1 MGAQGGDRPGLAL
14 MGGSR
19 RRWERSELT
28 GTVVP
33 RGWSEADSP
42 REVVKYRFPGPTPSQ
57 EFWCTGLGRV
67 LGTYM

>member
-42 REVVKYRFPGPTPSQ
+42 REVVKYRFPGPK
-57 EFWCTGLGRV
+57 L
-67 LGTYM
+67 